1 VGPVGPLRSPAA
13 LGHTSLTVRQ
23 PGEPNLRI
31 DRQIAEAIHLTSRT
45 DQSMRS
51 VGAYDLKTHASAL
64 LDAAERGET
73 ITVTRRGV
81 PIAQLVPIKR
91 ARAETVDAV
100 ARWKERRRRIPALSI
115 AEVLSM
121 RDEGRRAK

>member
-1 VGPVGPLRSPAA
+1 
-13 LGHTSLTVRQ
+13 
-23 PGEPNLRI
+23 
-31 DRQIAEAIHLTSRT
+31 
-45 DQSMRS
+45 MRS

-81 PIAQLVPIKR
+81 PVAQLVPIKR
-91 ARAETVDAV
+91 ANPDAMDAV
-100 ARWKERRRRIPALSI
+100 ARWKERRKRIPALSL

-121 RDEGRRAK
+121 RDEARQAK